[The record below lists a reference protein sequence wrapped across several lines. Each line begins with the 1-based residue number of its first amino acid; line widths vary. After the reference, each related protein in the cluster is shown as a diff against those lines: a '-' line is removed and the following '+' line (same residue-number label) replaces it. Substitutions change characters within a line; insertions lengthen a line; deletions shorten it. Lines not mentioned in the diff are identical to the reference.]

1 MSEYWHGVLPAIT
14 TPFDSALRIDHDQV
28 ATHCVRMVGA
38 GCTGVI
44 TAGSL
49 GEGATLS
56 HSEKVDLVATCVA
69 ALEGS
74 GAVVAGIA
82 SLSTSAAVELARA
95 AHASGASGLMVL
107 PPYAYSTDWREMR
120 AHVEAVIAA
129 TPLPCMLYNNPI
141 AYGTDFLPEQI
152 AELAQAQPNLE
163 AVKESS
169 SDVRR
174 ITELTR
180 LTDGRLELLVGLDD
194 LVVEGLA
201 AGAVGWVA
209 GLVNAFP
216 DETVRLFELARERR
230 YEEARALYE
239 WFLPLLRLDTVPKL
253 VQLIKLAQEIVGQGA
268 WGVRPPRLE
277 LSNDERLTAERIIRN
292 ALALRPESAKDV
304 VTTYHDA

>member
-1 MSEYWHGVLPAIT
+1 MRMSEYWHGVLPAIT
-14 TPFDSALRIDHDQV
+14 TPFDSTLRIDHDRV
-28 ATHCVRMVGA
+28 ATHCLRMVGA

-44 TAGSL
+44 AAGSL

-74 GAVVAGIA
+74 GAVLAGIA
-82 SLSTSAAVELARA
+82 SLSTSAAVELAQGA
-95 AHASGASGLMVL
+95 YASGASGLMVL
-107 PPYAYSTDWREMR
+107 PPYAHSTDWREMR

-129 TPLPCMLYNNPI
+129 TPLPCLLYNNPI

-152 AELAQAQPNLE
+152 AELAQAHPNLE

-174 ITELTR
+174 ITELAR
-180 LTDGRLELLVGLDD
+180 LTRGRLELLVGVDD
-194 LVVEGLA
+194 LVVEGVA

-216 DETVRLFELARERR
+216 DESVALFEFARERR
-230 YEEARALYE
+230 HEEARALYE

-277 LSNDERLTAERIIRN
+277 LSNDERLTAERVILD
-292 ALALRPESAKDV
+292 AVALRPESVKVAVD
-304 VTTYHDA
+304 